1 MNADFHTPTPQ
12 TSSQSALPLEVMN
25 SQVSAR
31 SPFDR
36 EIRQLER
43 ENRILRKKLE
53 RSEQSRRELEETN
66 QKRESLLRQVIAEL
80 RSSQAEAAEKQKLEQ
95 ALKELQQVQSKLIQA
110 EKMSALG
117 QLVAG
122 VAHEINNPVNFIHG
136 NLKHIHEHASD
147 LLTLIELY
155 QNYYPNPA
163 LEIQTEINEL
173 DLEFIQEDFAK
184 ILDSMNLGT
193 NRIREIVQSLRTFS
207 RMDQGEFVQVN
218 IHEGLESTLLIL
230 QHRFKGNSSRPEV
243 QLVRQYGEV
252 PKIDGFSGQLNQVFM
267 NILANAL
274 DAIDDD
280 SSKHTYAA
288 LKENPYHIQISTSIC
303 KDQWIQIAIADNGPG
318 ISEATLQK
326 IFEPFFTTKEVGK
339 GTGMGMAISQQ
350 IITETHHGHLN
361 CESQLERG
369 TTFVIQLPIRQTSN

>member
-1 MNADFHTPTPQ
+1 MMQ
-12 TSSQSALPLEVMN
+12 
-25 SQVSAR
+25 
-31 SPFDR
+31 
-36 EIRQLER
+36 QLER

-53 RSEQSRRELEETN
+53 RSEQSRRELEESN

-80 RSSQAEAAEKQKLEQ
+80 RSSQAEAAEKQELEK

-136 NLKHIHEHASD
+136 NLRHIRTHASD

-193 NRIREIVQSLRTFS
+193 DRIREIVQSLRTFS
-207 RMDQGEFVQVN
+207 RMDQGNYTQVN
-218 IHEGLESTLLIL
+218 LHEGLESTLLIL
-230 QHRFKGNSSRPEV
+230 QHRFKGNSDRPEI
-243 QLVRQYGEV
+243 QIIRQYEDIPQV
-252 PKIDGFSGQLNQVFM
+252 DGFSGQLNQVFM
-267 NILANAL
+267 NILANSL

-280 SSKHTYAA
+280 SLQYTYVA
-288 LKENPYHIQISTSIC
+288 LKENPY
-303 KDQWIQIAIADNGPG
+303 
-318 ISEATLQK
+318 
-326 IFEPFFTTKEVGK
+326 
-339 GTGMGMAISQQ
+339 
-350 IITETHHGHLN
+350 
-361 CESQLERG
+361 
-369 TTFVIQLPIRQTSN
+369 

>member
-1 MNADFHTPTPQ
+1 MNADFQTPSPQ
-12 TSSQSALPLEVMN
+12 ASSSQAFPIDAVT
-25 SQVSAR
+25 QGGGR
-31 SPFDR
+31 SHLDPTLQ
-36 EIRQLER
+36 QLER

-53 RSEQSRRELEETN
+53 RSEQSRQELEAAN
-66 QKRESLLRQVIAEL
+66 QKRESLLRQVISEL
-80 RSSQAEAAEKQKLEQ
+80 RSSQAEVAEKKQLEQ

-136 NLKHIHEHASD
+136 NLKHIREYASD

-155 QNYYPNPA
+155 QHYYPNPA
-163 LEIQTEINEL
+163 LEIQTEINSL

-184 ILDSMNLGT
+184 ILNSMNLGT
-193 NRIREIVQSLRTFS
+193 DRIREIVQSLRTFS
-207 RMDQGEFVQVN
+207 RMDQGEYAQVN

-230 QHRFKGNSSRPEV
+230 QHRFKGNSNRPEI
-243 QLVRQYGEV
+243 QLVRQYGEI

-280 SSKHTYAA
+280 SLKHSYTI
-288 LKENPYHIQISTSIC
+288 LKDNPYQIQISTSVRD
-303 KDQWIQIAIADNGPG
+303 DQWVQITITDNGPG
-318 ISEATLQK
+318 ISDTIQQK
-326 IFEPFFTTKEVGK
+326 IFEPFFTTKEIGK
-339 GTGMGMAISQQ
+339 GTGMGMAISQE

-361 CESQLERG
+361 CESRVGSG
-369 TTFVIQLPIRQTSN
+369 TMFTIQLPIHQV